1 VVGPYCC
8 GKERGRIEKGNE
20 EKEERKMKKEKD
32 GVKNIITHIN
42 VARVRST

>member
-8 GKERGRIEKGNE
+8 GKRGRIEKGNE

-32 GVKNIITHIN
+32 GVKI
-42 VARVRST
+42 

>member
-20 EKEERKMKKEKD
+20 KEERKMKKEKD
-32 GVKNIITHIN
+32 GMKM
-42 VARVRST
+42 